1 MTDMP
6 RLPRRQFGLL
16 ALAATLA
23 ACAATPPPETEP
35 RVYLVFFDVDSYALT
50 PAAKAALEKLPAR
63 LERDRQVRVTI
74 EGHTDAVGTP
84 AYNIRLGE
92 RRAGAVRDF
101 LTGHGVPALR
111 IETMSYGA
119 EAADALGADQRASA
133 LLRRVVVRVD

>member
-1 MTDMP
+1 MQC
-6 RLPRRQFGLL
+6 LSRRQFSLA

-23 ACAATPPPETEP
+23 GCASAPPPESEP
-35 RVYLVFFDVDSYALT
+35 RVYLVFFDSDSYELT
-50 PAAKAALEKLPAR
+50 PAARTALENLPAR
-63 LERDRQVRVTI
+63 LERNPRSRVTI
-74 EGHTDAVGTP
+74 EGHTDALGSA

-101 LTGHGVPALR
+101 LTGHGVPAMR

-119 EAADALGADQRASA
+119 EASGALGPESQRASA

>member
-1 MTDMP
+1 MIDMH

-16 ALAATLA
+16 ALAATLG
-23 ACAATPPPETEP
+23 ACAAAPPPETEP
-35 RVYLVFFDVDSYALT
+35 RFYLVFFDVDSYELSA
-50 PAAKAALEKLPAR
+50 AAKAALEKLPAR
-63 LERDRQVRVTI
+63 LERNPQARVTI

-84 AYNIRLGE
+84 AYNIRLGA

-111 IETMSYGA
+111 IETMSYGS
-119 EAADALGADQRASA
+119 EASNALGPDQRASA

>member
-1 MTDMP
+1 MQS
-6 RLPRRQFGLL
+6 LPRRHFGLL

-23 ACAATPPPETEP
+23 ACASAPPPETEP
-35 RVYLVFFDVDSYALT
+35 RVYLVFFDTDSYELT
-50 PAAKAALEKLPAR
+50 ATARAALEKLPAR
-63 LERDRQVRVTI
+63 LERNPQARVTI

-101 LTGHGVPALR
+101 LTGRGVPAMR

-119 EAADALGADQRASA
+119 EASDALGTGERASA